1 MLRPVMR
8 VLSVPCMT
16 MDLVAALV
24 LTPLGGCSGSCLGG
38 RRITRAECTEMLDRY
53 IDMTVAGERDPA
65 SSTGGDDVDP
75 NGASARAGREMKK
88 SQRKGNASYARVRE
102 QCEAEITQRE
112 YRCAM
117 KAPTPE
123 TWQACID

>member
-1 MLRPVMR
+1 MLRQVMR

-16 MDLVAALV
+16 WDLVFALV
-24 LTPLGGCSGSCLGG
+24 FSPLASGCQGG
-38 RRITRAECTEMLDRY
+38 RKITRAACTEMLDRY
-53 IDMTVAGERDPA
+53 IDMTVAGEPLPSGIDDSRDPL
-65 SSTGGDDVDP
+65 DP
-75 NGASARAGREMKK
+75 NSASARAAREMKK
-88 SQRKGNASYARVRE
+88 SQRKGSASYARVRE

>member
-16 MDLVAALV
+16 LDLVAALV
-24 LTPLGGCSGSCLGG
+24 FSPLAAGGSGGCSGG

-53 IDMTVAGERDPA
+53 IDMTVAGEPLA
-65 SSTGGDDVDP
+65 NGGDDVDP
-75 NGASARAGREMKK
+75 NGASARAAREMKK

-112 YRCAM
+112 HRCAM